1 MLGRRNPPMDY
12 TKAMQAGAEGMR
24 AYMEA
29 MAKDKRLAAAHAQY
43 LRNLYEALVK
53 TGFSEEQSLHI
64 VASGIL
70 PGAK

>member
-1 MLGRRNPPMDY
+1 
-12 TKAMQAGAEGMR
+12 
-24 AYMEA
+24 MEA